1 MTQTRASIR
10 DNKMRKPL
18 ISLAGALLML
28 NGASLSYAE
37 NLTDIYRLAQESD
50 PQLRAAE
57 AGYRATQEA
66 RPQSRAAL
74 LPNIGFSANVTNNE
88 TDVEASS
95 FGSTGSSSYSSN
107 GYSLSLQQAI
117 YHHDY
122 YVQLRQADSRIASA
136 EAQFG
141 SARQGLILRVA
152 DAYFNRLAAQDN
164 LAFAEAEKRAISQQ
178 LRQTQQRFKVGLNA
192 ITDVHEAQARFDAAV
207 AQEIAAKNQLDV
219 ATEALREITAKAHSE
234 LAPMSDNMP
243 LIAPEPADINQWVDT
258 AMKQNL
264 QLLAAEA
271 DANTAREE
279 TRRRRA
285 GHLPTLDLVASHS
298 YSDNTDSP
306 TFGSE
311 QTNTNLSLQLNIPI
325 YAGGGISSQEREG
338 EALYQQAM
346 EALEQQRRATVRETR
361 SAYLNVM
368 AGISSVKAF
377 KQALSSANTALE
389 ATQAGFEVGTR
400 TAVDVL
406 DSQRELF
413 RAQRDYARARYD
425 YALATLQLKQA
436 AGVLSEQDLNQING
450 WLN

>member
-1 MTQTRASIR
+1 
-10 DNKMRKPL
+10 MRKSL
-18 ISLAGALLML
+18 ISLAGSLLLLSAAPHAL
-28 NGASLSYAE
+28 AE
-37 NLTDIYRLAQESD
+37 DLTEVYRLAQQSD

-57 AGYRATQEA
+57 AAYRAAQEA

-74 LPNIGFSANVTNNE
+74 LPNIGFNAYLSENDSTIESGVG
-88 TDVEASS
+88 TD
-95 FGSTGSSSYSSN
+95 GSYSTN
-107 GYSLSLQQAI
+107 GYSLNLKQPI

-122 YVQLRQADSRIASA
+122 YVQLRQADSRIAGA

-152 DAYFNRLAAQDN
+152 NAYFDRLAAQDN
-164 LAFAEAEKRAISQQ
+164 LDFAEAEKRAISQQ

-192 ITDVHEAQARFDAAV
+192 ITDVHEAQARYDAAV
-207 AQEIAAKNQLDV
+207 AQEIAAQNQLDV
-219 ATEALREITAKAHSE
+219 ATEALREITGQAHSA
-234 LAPMSDNMP
+234 LAAVSEDMP
-243 LIAPEPADINQWVDT
+243 LIAPEPADIDQWVET

-271 DANTAREE
+271 EANTAREE
-279 TRRRRA
+279 VKRRRA
-285 GHLPTLDLVASHS
+285 GHLPTLDLVASHG
-298 YSDNTDSP
+298 YSDNTDVPSG
-306 TFGSE
+306 FGAES
-311 QTNTNLSLQLNIPI
+311 TDTNLSLQLNIPI
-325 YAGGGISSQEREG
+325 YAGGGISSQVREG
-338 EALYQQAM
+338 EALYQQSR
-346 EALEQQRRATVRETR
+346 EGLEQQRRTTVREAR

-368 AGISSVKAF
+368 AGISQVKAF
-377 KQALSSANTALE
+377 KQALSSATTALE

-406 DSQRELF
+406 DSQRERF

-436 AGVLSEQDLNQING
+436 AGVLSEQDLQQLNN